1 MSRNTEMT
9 DVDPEVAM
17 ILKTMGNYIAARRKG
32 LGFRQSDIAES
43 AGLTAATII
52 RVEKGG
58 GQIRLVTF
66 LTYLKELGELSIFGD
81 IFTNLDD
88 GDRRRI
94 RTPTVQETETDG
106 PLSAAQFLAR
116 VQAEPKLELEV
127 TRRAAVSLVRTGN
140 YAVREEAGRVLACSI
155 DQAKLSEYEYQ
166 TADGSHVG
174 GVSRMRLVLSESA
187 LTDEQLTTVRFIGYT
202 NLMKRIND
210 RLEAREVTAVV
221 DKIDVVP
228 EGNHSLIFLK
238 DEREVGSQFVYDI
251 VLNAL
256 EEKI

>member
-1 MSRNTEMT
+1 MTRTTEMT

-17 ILKTMGNYIAARRKG
+17 ILKTMGNYIAARRKE
-32 LGFRQSDIAES
+32 LGFRQSDVAES
-43 AGLTAATII
+43 AGLTPATII

-66 LTYLKELGELSIFGD
+66 LTYLKELGELSVFGD
-81 IFTNLDD
+81 LFTNLDD
-88 GDRRRI
+88 GSRRRI
-94 RTPTVQETETDG
+94 RTPTVQENEVDG

-140 YAVREEAGRVLACSI
+140 YAVRDEGGKVLACSI
-155 DQAKLSEYEYQ
+155 DQAKLSEHEYQ
-166 TADGSHVG
+166 TADGHVG

-202 NLMKRIND
+202 NLMKRVND

-228 EGNHSLIFLK
+228 EGPHLLFFVK
-238 DEREVGSQFVYDI
+238 DDREVGSQFVYDI
-251 VLNAL
+251 ILNSL

>member
-1 MSRNTEMT
+1 MTRTTEKT

-17 ILKTMGNYIAARRKG
+17 ILKTMGNYIAARRKES
-32 LGFRQSDIAES
+32 GFRQSDIAES
-43 AGLTAATII
+43 AGLTPATII

-81 IFTNLDD
+81 LFTNLDD
-88 GDRRRI
+88 GSRRRI
-94 RTPTVQETETDG
+94 RTPSIQEIEMDG

-127 TRRAAVSLVRTGN
+127 TRRAAVSLVRTGK
-140 YAVREEAGRVLACSI
+140 YAVRDEDGRVLACSI
-155 DQAKLSEYEYQ
+155 DQAKLSEHEYQ
-166 TADGSHVG
+166 CADGHVG
-174 GVSRMRLVLSESA
+174 GISRMRLVLSEGA
-187 LTDEQLTTVRFIGYT
+187 LSDDQLTTVRFIGYA
-202 NLMKRIND
+202 NLMKRVND
-210 RLEAREVTAVV
+210 RLEAREITAVV

-228 EGNHSLIFLK
+228 EGPHSLIFLK
-238 DEREVGSQFVYDI
+238 DGREVGSQFVCDTI
-251 VLNAL
+251 LNVL

>member
-1 MSRNTEMT
+1 MTRTTEMT

-17 ILKTMGNYIAARRKG
+17 ILKTMGNYIAARRKE
-32 LGFRQSDIAES
+32 LGFRQSDVAES
-43 AGLTAATII
+43 AGLTPATII

-66 LTYLKELGELSIFGD
+66 LTYLKELGELSVFGD
-81 IFTNLDD
+81 LFTNLDD
-88 GDRRRI
+88 GSRRRI
-94 RTPTVQETETDG
+94 RTPTVQEIETDG

-140 YAVREEAGRVLACSI
+140 YAVRDEDGKVLACSI
-155 DQAKLSEYEYQ
+155 DQAKLSEHEYQ
-166 TADGSHVG
+166 TADGHVG

-187 LTDEQLTTVRFIGYT
+187 LTDEQLTTVRFIGYA
-202 NLMKRIND
+202 NLMKRVND

-228 EGNHSLIFLK
+228 EGPHSLFFVK
-238 DEREVGSQFVYDI
+238 DDREVGSQFVYDI
-251 VLNAL
+251 ILNSL